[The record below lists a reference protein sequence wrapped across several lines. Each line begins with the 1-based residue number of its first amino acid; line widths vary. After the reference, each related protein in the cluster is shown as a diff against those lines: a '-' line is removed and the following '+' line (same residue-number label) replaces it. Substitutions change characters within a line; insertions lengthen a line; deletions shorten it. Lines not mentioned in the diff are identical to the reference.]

1 MKAFG
6 PAAWCPAA
14 SGRAAPSI
22 LFVNRVYPPQRGAT
36 GRLLRE
42 LAVRMAAAG
51 WRVTVV
57 TDGPPGAGDG
67 ACPGLTV
74 ARTGVGAPWPGAAG
88 YAAALVRLTLLAL
101 RQPRHDLVVTMTD
114 PPLLALAGPLLAL
127 RHGAALHWCHD
138 LHPEL
143 FAMAGGRLWSALSRP
158 LTALS
163 TAALRRHA
171 AVLAIGDCMAR
182 RLAARGVPADRIQV
196 LPNWA
201 QPDLRPAAG
210 DGPDVD
216 GAAGRP
222 FTVLYAGTLGLVHP
236 VGTLAEAAQR
246 LAVRHSAVRLVIVA
260 EGRRRAELAAR
271 TAGLPNLT
279 LLPHQAPEALRAL
292 AAGADLHLALLD
304 GRAAGLQVPC
314 KVAAALASGRPV
326 ILAGPAEGDAS
337 RLLRDSGAGW
347 IVPPDDGPGL
357 ADLIGR
363 LAADP
368 VRVEAAADAARA
380 AGAAWTADLA
390 AAWFGRFCAGL
401 LARPR
406 AAPTAVE
413 TLPAGPLAR
422 PEAPGG

>member
-6 PAAWCPAA
+6 PAAWCAAA

-57 TDGPPGAGDG
+57 TDGLPGAGDG
-67 ACPGLTV
+67 ACPGVTV
-74 ARTGVGAPWPGAAG
+74 ARTGAGAPWPGAAG

-138 LHPEL
+138 LYPEL
-143 FAMAGGRLWSALSRP
+143 FALAGGRLSTPLSRL

-171 AVLAIGDCMAR
+171 AVVAIGDCMAR
-182 RLAARGVPADRIQV
+182 RLAARGVPGDRIQV

-201 QPDLRPAAG
+201 QPDLRPAAEAAG
-210 DGPDVD
+210 DGD
-216 GAAGRP
+216 AGRP

-236 VGTLAEAAQR
+236 VGTLAEAAR
-246 LAVRHSAVRLVIVA
+246 TLAGRHPAVRLVIVA
-260 EGRRRAELAAR
+260 EGRRRAELEAR
-271 TAGLPNLT
+271 TAGLPNLI
-279 LLPHQAPEALRAL
+279 LLPHQAPETLRAL
-292 AAGADLHLALLD
+292 AADVDLHLALLD

-326 ILAGPAEGDAS
+326 ILAGPVEGDAA
-337 RLLRDSGAGW
+337 RMLRESGAGW

-368 VRVEAAADAARA
+368 ALVAAAADAARA
-380 AGAAWTADLA
+380 AGVAWTADLA
-390 AAWFGRFCAGL
+390 AARFGRLCAGL
-401 LARPR
+401 PARPR
-406 AAPTAVE
+406 AAPAMVE
-413 TLPAGPLAR
+413 TLPTGPLAR